1 MGHAQQSER
10 MQRLLLEQVSRVH
23 QFDAAQLTCS
33 SASRDRDEW
42 MLDMQ
47 SRLFWITSMFEAV
60 LSQELN
66 LPPPSNS
73 LQLEELI
80 ALPKFISAQDIASF
94 GSFRYPG
101 DDPFF
106 HYHFLSQLAH
116 RLILTR
122 ARNSL
127 FHFSK
132 VFPATIRP
140 C

>member
-1 MGHAQQSER
+1 VGHAQQSKR
-10 MQRLLLEQVSRVH
+10 MQRILLEQVSPH
-23 QFDAAQLTCS
+23 SPSAILTNICS
-33 SASRDRDEW
+33 LSRDRDEW

-66 LPPPSNS
+66 LPPSNS
-73 LQLEELI
+73 LHLEEHI

-132 VFPATIRP
+132 F
-140 C
+140 

>member
-1 MGHAQQSER
+1 
-10 MQRLLLEQVSRVH
+10 
-23 QFDAAQLTCS
+23 
-33 SASRDRDEW
+33 

-66 LPPPSNS
+66 LPPSNS
-73 LQLEELI
+73 LQLEEHI
-80 ALPKFISAQDIASF
+80 ALPKFISARDIASF

-132 VFPATIRP
+132 CVDKCEDSVLTG
-140 C
+140 

>member
-1 MGHAQQSER
+1 
-10 MQRLLLEQVSRVH
+10 
-23 QFDAAQLTCS
+23 
-33 SASRDRDEW
+33 

-47 SRLFWITSMFEAV
+47 SR

-66 LPPPSNS
+66 LPPSNC
-73 LQLEELI
+73 LQLEEHI
-80 ALPKFISAQDIASF
+80 ALPKFISARDIASF

-132 VFPATIRP
+132 YRVKNAEAYAYRIRSNG
-140 C
+140 